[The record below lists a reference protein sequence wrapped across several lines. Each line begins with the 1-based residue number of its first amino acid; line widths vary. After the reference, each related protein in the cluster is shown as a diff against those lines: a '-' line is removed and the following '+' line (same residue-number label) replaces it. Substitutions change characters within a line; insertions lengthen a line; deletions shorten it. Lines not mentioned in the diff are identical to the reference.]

1 MRLKAPFRR
10 LASDETGSFMS
21 NLVFF
26 AVVVAIIAVFVI
38 DGSSVFYAN
47 QAAAEGAQEAANL
60 AMVEYRNTHSE
71 ARAETA
77 AGEYCEAKDL
87 EFLEFRINR
96 DRGSTFDVTCGKDAT
111 TYAFKYIPVLK
122 DLIPQESRKTS
133 NV

>member
-1 MRLKAPFRR
+1 MRLTASLRR
-10 LASDETGSFMS
+10 LAGDQNGSFMS
-21 NLVFF
+21 NAVFF
-26 AVVVAIIAVFVI
+26 AVVIAIIAVIVI

-60 AMVEYRNTHSE
+60 AMVEYRNSQSE
-71 ARAETA
+71 GRAETA
-77 AGEYCEAKDL
+77 AADYCNAKEL

-96 DRGSTFDVTCGKDAT
+96 DRGSTFDVTCGKEAT